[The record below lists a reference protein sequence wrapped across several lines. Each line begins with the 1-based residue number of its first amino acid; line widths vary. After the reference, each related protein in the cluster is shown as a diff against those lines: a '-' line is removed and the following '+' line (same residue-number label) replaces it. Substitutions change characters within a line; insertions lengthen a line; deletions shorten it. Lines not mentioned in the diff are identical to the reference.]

1 VTPKQKLVLD
11 FIQTYIKVRGF
22 APTYKDIALGTG
34 TTSASN
40 IHRMVHALK
49 NEGLLDLKPKYVRT
63 LKLKDDTVEEMSSL

>member
-1 VTPKQKLVLD
+1 MTPKQKLVLD

-40 IHRMVHALK
+40 IHRMIHSLVR
-49 NEGLLDLKPKYVRT
+49 EGLLDLKPRHVRT
-63 LKLKDDTVEEMSSL
+63 LKLKDDSVEEISRL